1 MIELYGRRTSI
12 NVQKVSWTLCEL
24 NLEFKWYE
32 EHGVIGKVNVENYEQ
47 INPQLIV
54 PTLNDN
60 GSIISQSNSIV
71 RHLYRKYSDFYNLT
85 NVNEIAIA
93 DQWMEFQ
100 STDLQINMTPVFWG
114 LIRTA
119 PEDRNHDLINK
130 NITLLNDKFIIL
142 NDFLKNREFIIND
155 TFGMADITLGV
166 ATYRYTSLPIPHP
179 KLSNLEE
186 WYEQISSR
194 DCFIK
199 NIQGTFS

>member
-1 MIELYGRRTSI
+1 LIELYGRRTSI
-12 NVQKVSWTLCEL
+12 NVQKVSWKLCEL
-24 NLEFKWYE
+24 NLEFKWHE
-32 EHGVIGKVNVENYEQ
+32 EHGSIGKVNVENYKQ

-71 RHLYRKYSDFYNLT
+71 RHLYRKYSDFYKLT
-85 NVNEIAIA
+85 NANEIAIA

-119 PEDRNHDLINK
+119 PEERNHDLINK

-155 TFGMADITLGV
+155 TFGMADISLGV

-179 KLSNLEE
+179 KLSDLEE
-186 WYEQISSR
+186 WYERIKSR

>member
-1 MIELYGRRTSI
+1 LIELYGRRTSI
-12 NVQKVSWTLCEL
+12 NVQKVSWALCEL

-32 EHGVIGKVNVENYEQ
+32 EHGAIGKVNVENYEQ

-119 PEDRNHDLINK
+119 PEERNHDLINK
-130 NITLLNDKFIIL
+130 NITLLNDKFIIF
-142 NDFLKNREFIIND
+142 NNFLKNRKFMIND

-186 WYEQISSR
+186 WYKQISSR

>member
-24 NLEFKWYE
+24 NLEFKWHE
-32 EHGVIGKVNVENYEQ
+32 EHGAIGNVNVENYEQ

-60 GSIISQSNSIV
+60 GSIILQSNSIV
-71 RHLYRKYSDFYNLT
+71 RYLYRKYSDFYSLT
-85 NVNEIAIA
+85 SVNQIAIA
-93 DQWMEFQ
+93 DQWMDFQ
-100 STDLQINMTPVFWG
+100 STDLQINMMPVFWG
-114 LIRTA
+114 LIRNA
-119 PEDRNHDLINK
+119 PEDRNQDLINK
-130 NITLLNDKFIIL
+130 NITLLNDKFIIF
-142 NDFLKNREFIIND
+142 NNFLKNRKFMIND

-166 ATYRYTSLPIPHP
+166 ATYRYMSLPIERP
-179 KLSNLEE
+179 KLIHLTK
-186 WYEQISSR
+186 WYESISSR

>member
-24 NLEFKWYE
+24 NLEFKWHE
-32 EHGVIGKVNVENYEQ
+32 EHGAIGKINVENYEQ

-71 RHLYRKYSDFYNLT
+71 RHLYRKYSDFYKLT
-85 NVNEIAIA
+85 NTNDIAIA

-114 LIRTA
+114 LIRTSQ
-119 PEDRNHDLINK
+119 EHRDHELINK
-130 NITLLNDKFIIL
+130 NVILLNNKFTIL
-142 NDFLKNREFIIND
+142 NNFLKIRKFIIND
-155 TFGMADITLGV
+155 SFGMSDIILGV
-166 ATYRYTSLPIPHP
+166 ATYRYMSLPIERPELIHLT
-179 KLSNLEE
+179 K
-186 WYEQISSR
+186 WYESISSR

>member
-1 MIELYGRRTSI
+1 
-12 NVQKVSWTLCEL
+12 
-24 NLEFKWYE
+24 
-32 EHGVIGKVNVENYEQ
+32 
-47 INPQLIV
+47 
-54 PTLNDN
+54 
-60 GSIISQSNSIV
+60 
-71 RHLYRKYSDFYNLT
+71 
-85 NVNEIAIA
+85 
-93 DQWMEFQ
+93 
-100 STDLQINMTPVFWG
+100 TDLQINMTPVFWG

-119 PEDRNHDLINK
+119 REDRNHDLINK

-155 TFGMADITLGV
+155 TFGMADISLGV

>member
-1 MIELYGRRTSI
+1 MIKLYGRRTSI
-12 NVQKVSWTLCEL
+12 NVQKVSWALCEL

-32 EHGVIGKVNVENYEQ
+32 EHGAIGKVNVENYEQ

-60 GSIISQSNSIV
+60 DSIISQSNSIV

-119 PEDRNHDLINK
+119 PEERNHDLINK
-130 NITLLNDKFIIL
+130 NITLLNEKFIIL

-186 WYEQISSR
+186 WYKQISSR

>member
-24 NLEFKWYE
+24 NLEFEWYE

-130 NITLLNDKFIIL
+130 NITLLNDKFIIF
-142 NDFLKNREFIIND
+142 NNFLKNRKFMIND
-155 TFGMADITLGV
+155 TFGMADIILGV

>member
-24 NLEFKWYE
+24 NLEFEWYE

-130 NITLLNDKFIIL
+130 NITLLNDKFIIF
-142 NDFLKNREFIIND
+142 NNFLKNRKFMIND
-155 TFGMADITLGV
+155 TFGMADIALGV

>member
-24 NLEFKWYE
+24 NLEFKWHE
-32 EHGVIGKVNVENYEQ
+32 EHGSIGKVNVENYEQ

-71 RHLYRKYSDFYNLT
+71 RHLYRKYSDFYKLT
-85 NVNEIAIA
+85 NANEIAIA

-119 PEDRNHDLINK
+119 LEDRNHDLINK

-179 KLSNLEE
+179 KLSDLEE
-186 WYEQISSR
+186 WYERIRSR

>member
-1 MIELYGRRTSI
+1 MIELFGRRTSI
-12 NVQKVSWTLCEL
+12 NVQKVSWALCEL
-24 NLEFKWYE
+24 NLKFKWHE
-32 EHGVIGKVNVENYEQ
+32 ENGQIGKVNVENYEQ

-60 GSIISQSNSIV
+60 GIIISQSNSIV
-71 RHLYRKYSDFYNLT
+71 RHLYRKYSNIFKTTHIDQ
-85 NVNEIAIA
+85 IAIA

-130 NITLLNDKFIIL
+130 NITLLNDKFIIF
-142 NDFLKNREFIIND
+142 NNFLKDRKFMINN
-155 TFGMADITLGV
+155 TFGMTDITLGV
-166 ATYRYTSLPIPHP
+166 ATYRYTSLPITHP
-179 KLSNLEE
+179 KLNNLEV

-199 NIQGTFS
+199 NILGTFS

>member
-12 NVQKVSWTLCEL
+12 NVQKVSWALCEL

-32 EHGVIGKVNVENYEQ
+32 EHGTIGKVNVENYEQ

-155 TFGMADITLGV
+155 TFGMADISLGV

-186 WYEQISSR
+186 WYKQISSR

>member
-1 MIELYGRRTSI
+1 LIELYGRRTSI
-12 NVQKVSWTLCEL
+12 NVQKVSWALCEL

-32 EHGVIGKVNVENYEQ
+32 EHGAIGKVNVENYKQ

-119 PEDRNHDLINK
+119 PEERNHDLINK
-130 NITLLNDKFIIL
+130 NINLLNDKFIIF
-142 NDFLKNREFIIND
+142 NNFLKNRKFMIND
-155 TFGMADITLGV
+155 TFGMADIILGV

>member
-12 NVQKVSWTLCEL
+12 NVQKVSWALCEL
-24 NLEFKWYE
+24 NIEFKWYE
-32 EHGVIGKVNVENYEQ
+32 EHGAIGKVNVENYEQ

-119 PEDRNHDLINK
+119 PEDRNNDLINK
-130 NITLLNDKFIIL
+130 NITLLNDKFIIF
-142 NDFLKNREFIIND
+142 NNFLKNRKFMIND
-155 TFGMADITLGV
+155 TFGMADIILGV

>member
-1 MIELYGRRTSI
+1 LIELYGRRTSI

-24 NLEFKWYE
+24 NLEFKWHE
-32 EHGVIGKVNVENYEQ
+32 EYGSIGKVNVENYEQ

-71 RHLYRKYSDFYNLT
+71 RHLYRKYSDFYKLT
-85 NVNEIAIA
+85 NANEIAIA

-155 TFGMADITLGV
+155 TFGMADISLGV

>member
-1 MIELYGRRTSI
+1 LIELYGRRTSI

-24 NLEFKWYE
+24 NLEFEWYE

-119 PEDRNHDLINK
+119 PEERYHDLINK
-130 NITLLNDKFIIL
+130 NITLLNDKFIIF
-142 NDFLKNREFIIND
+142 NNFLKNRKFMIND
-155 TFGMADITLGV
+155 TFGMADIALGV

>member
-1 MIELYGRRTSI
+1 LIELYGRRTSI

-119 PEDRNHDLINK
+119 PEERNHDLINK
-130 NITLLNDKFIIL
+130 NITLLNDKFIIF
-142 NDFLKNREFIIND
+142 NNFLKNRKFMIND
-155 TFGMADITLGV
+155 TFGMADIILAV